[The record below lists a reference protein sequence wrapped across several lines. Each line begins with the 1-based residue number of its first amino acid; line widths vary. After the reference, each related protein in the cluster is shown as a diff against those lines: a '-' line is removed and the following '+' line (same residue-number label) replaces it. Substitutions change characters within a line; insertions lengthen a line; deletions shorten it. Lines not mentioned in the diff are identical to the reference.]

1 MGVGSSPVQSTF
13 FMERFIVMD
22 YSSARIRGVM
32 QFWKAKTFV
41 ESESGEPMEYYEDTQ
56 SWTAGEF
63 EVYKSEID
71 KEINIPY

>member
-1 MGVGSSPVQSTF
+1 
-13 FMERFIVMD
+13 
-22 YSSARIRGVM
+22 
-32 QFWKAKTFV
+32 
-41 ESESGEPMEYYEDTQ
+41 MEYYEDTQ